1 MDSHVVLHT
10 NPQLLGT
17 PQPAGTSPT
26 LICLRSHAFATDF
39 CDISAEHNNSWF
51 RAKDCSFDQAKEEP
65 ISPIL
70 QDSDSEETISSSES
84 QRQSS
89 HANSFRSIARDA
101 SFLEL
106 YTEVMDA
113 LSAPKVCETVCEVRR
128 VDRCMGLVRSY
139 VCEVG
144 SGTETIQLKAQKQ
157 LSLGSV
163 YKITTSTEQVA
174 TLKQV
179 SSGVFAIRTGELQVG
194 ISFTGKEVNGRI
206 YRLAEVQT
214 PVHRLTP
221 CRPHWDADLCTYTM
235 DYTSQEVKSS
245 SRNFQ
250 LTFDSRVVFQLGK
263 VATGRFDLRFQR
275 PLEPVL
281 GFALAV
287 CSLVQSNH

>member
-1 MDSHVVLHT
+1 MDSHVVLHA
-10 NPQLLGT
+10 NPKSPGT
-17 PQPAGTSPT
+17 PQSAGTSPT
-26 LICLRSHAFATDF
+26 LICLRSPAFATDF

-51 RAKDCSFDQAKEEP
+51 GAKDCSFDQTKEEP

-89 HANSFRSIARDA
+89 HRNSFRSIAQDA

-113 LSAPKVCETVCEVRR
+113 LTLPKVCDTVCEVRR
-128 VDRCMGLVRSY
+128 VDQYMGFVRNY
-139 VCEVG
+139 VCDVG
-144 SGTETIQLKAQKQ
+144 SGTEKIQLKAQRQ

-163 YKITTSTEQVA
+163 YKITTSKGQVA

-179 SSGVFAIRTGELQVG
+179 SSGVFAIRTEEMQVE
-194 ISFTGKEVNGRI
+194 ISFKGKEVSGHI
-206 YRLAEVQT
+206 YRLAEVQMPT
-214 PVHRLTP
+214 HRLTP
-221 CRPHWDADLCTYTM
+221 CRPHWDADLRTYTM
-235 DYTSQEVKSS
+235 NYSSLEVLPSS
-245 SRNFQ
+245 HNFQ
-250 LTFDSRVVFQLGK
+250 LTLDSKVVFQLGK
-263 VATGRFDLRFQR
+263 VAKRRFDLRFQQ
-275 PLEPVL
+275 PLGPVL